1 VVVPRPTPKADGKAP
16 DQHTQREIAATR
28 IRVPRRDAESG
39 CGQGFDAGGAGM
51 RRNIIATVIEP
62 VVLSKADGPKNAS
75 ARIASV

>member
-1 VVVPRPTPKADGKAP
+1 
-16 DQHTQREIAATR
+16 
-28 IRVPRRDAESG
+28 
-39 CGQGFDAGGAGM
+39 M